1 MVRMR
6 KAALVAFTLLALVAA
21 AGCTGAADP
30 GSDDTALQADRAG
43 SDGQASGSPG
53 AAPDE
58 GGAGAPGAPGVPG
71 PGGPDGN
78 ARAPGSPITIPK
90 FTQIRGQPVDKV
102 RAEIEAAIREACT
115 PRHDL
120 CVTTV
125 VEAVAAPGEV
135 PNAHACFGGTKPATN
150 GTGKT
155 VKVGE
160 EVRVPL
166 GRDSV
171 LTIYSVQ
178 PDCGDSESE
187 SSSSSTE
194 SSETTQS
201 SSGTTESSETT
212 QAPPSSDIG
221 SSESTQSDAGPPSS

>member
-1 MVRMR
+1 MHRCR
-6 KAALVAFTLLALVAA
+6 R
-21 AGCTGAADP
+21 P
-30 GSDDTALQADRAG
+30 GLGRHR
-43 SDGQASGSPG
+43 P
-53 AAPDE
+53 
-58 GGAGAPGAPGVPG
+58 
-71 PGGPDGN
+71 PGGPGGN

-171 LTIYSVQ
+171 LTIYSVL

-194 SSETTQS
+194 SSETTES
-201 SSGTTESSETT
+201 SSSSSTETTEST
-212 QAPPSSDIG
+212 QAPPSSDTG
-221 SSESTQSDAGPPSS
+221 SSGATGSDAGPPPSS

>member
-1 MVRMR
+1 MR

-43 SDGQASGSPG
+43 SGGQASGTPG
-53 AAPDE
+53 AD
-58 GGAGAPGAPGVPG
+58 GAPGAPGTPG

-90 FTQIRGQPVDKV
+90 FTQIGGQPVDKV

-194 SSETTQS
+194 SSDTTQVPPS
-201 SSGTTESSETT
+201 SDTESSE
-212 QAPPSSDIG
+212 
-221 SSESTQSDAGPPSS
+221 STGSDAGPPSS

>member
-1 MVRMR
+1 MHRCR
-6 KAALVAFTLLALVAA
+6 R
-21 AGCTGAADP
+21 P
-30 GSDDTALQADRAG
+30 GLGRHR
-43 SDGQASGSPG
+43 P
-53 AAPDE
+53 
-58 GGAGAPGAPGVPG
+58 
-71 PGGPDGN
+71 PGGPGGN

-201 SSGTTESSETT
+201 SSETT